1 MVSANDS
8 SPELQ
13 RVVNRQGEVGPSN
26 ALDSLVLAASRVRK
40 TCKKRKNYTALRSRA
55 SSSQFL
61 DALQG
66 LNAAQAAIVLEM
78 GFGSLLHLHIV
89 ELLTRMGYWLVENYN
104 PRNSTLYIADGT
116 RLCITEEDVQLILGF
131 PKGDLKIA
139 KWSRAYNTNLLE
151 EWKWLVDRY
160 KLSTTITAQS
170 NAEPCHS
177 FASSSVGVRFNRGYP
192 AKYRSSASPLAL
204 PLEVPSTVQGRW
216 RLLCLVVLCRLA
228 LHLLRLPRR
237 LHIRLFL
244 LEVPRRLALLLLC
257 MFQNKRGRQF
267 RRLKQQVVWMQCHI
281 LFNGVHCRLNTIS
294 WPRRCCCARP
304 EVYPTTPFESQ
315 VFW

>member
-1 MVSANDS
+1 MLVGN
-8 SPELQ
+8 PRQ
-13 RVVNRQGEVGPSN
+13 RLDEIRSKQVVVIKKSRKRARSDAGEVGPSN

-151 EWKWLVDRY
+151 EWKWLVDR
-160 KLSTTITAQS
+160 STR
-170 NAEPCHS
+170 S
-177 FASSSVGVRFNRGYP
+177 FSYTDVIKAIHY
-192 AKYRSSASPLAL
+192 L
-204 PLEVPSTVQGRW
+204 
-216 RLLCLVVLCRLA
+216 
-228 LHLLRLPRR
+228 
-237 LHIRLFL
+237 I
-244 LEVPRRLALLLLC
+244 
-257 MFQNKRGRQF
+257 
-267 RRLKQQVVWMQCHI
+267 
-281 LFNGVHCRLNTIS
+281 
-294 WPRRCCCARP
+294 
-304 EVYPTTPFESQ
+304 
-315 VFW
+315 